1 MLLLV
6 LLFNIGEFCKLKIT
20 PIVVFVIMTQRI
32 FPSWALALTHRT
44 ISILL
49 CSLID
54 EVGFSCNQR
63 AIVFI

>member
-1 MLLLV
+1 M
-6 LLFNIGEFCKLKIT
+6 KIT

-32 FPSWALALTHRT
+32 FPSWALVLTHRT

-63 AIVFI
+63 AIVFL